1 MFASAF
7 YTDQQVITLYGIVTF
22 LTVGPLAV
30 GAAALAGYLFRKS
43 ATAR

>member
-22 LTVGPLAV
+22 LTVGPLAI
-30 GAAALAGYLFRKS
+30 GAAALAGYLLRKS
-43 ATAR
+43 ETTR